1 MDDHARLPLTL
12 LQVTVLERILMAS
25 ISFYG
30 AAQEVTGSQHL
41 LEAGGARVLLDCGL
55 YQGRRA
61 QTYER
66 NLSFSFR
73 PETLTG
79 VLLSHAHLD
88 HSGNLPNL
96 VKQGFEGAIYS
107 TAATADLARIMLA
120 DSGRIQEHDVRYVN
134 KIRARRGEQP
144 VEPLYTEADALAC
157 QHLFSGW
164 GYHHWIPIAPDLRAI
179 FSDAGHI
186 LGSALTLIE
195 ITEAGKVTRV
205 LYSGDLGR
213 PDRPILEDPE
223 PVPGADFVIMEST
236 YGDRHH
242 EPVEEA
248 EERILEAVRH
258 ICDSRGNLLIPAFSV
273 GRTQHIVYAMHQLW
287 LAQKLPRVPIY
298 VDSPLSVNA
307 TDIFRTHPEAYDR
320 EAYRMMLSQ
329 GDAFGFEQLTYVRS
343 REESKALNSRRGPM
357 VIISASGM
365 CEGGRILHHLVHS
378 LESERNLILF
388 AGYQAPHTLG
398 RRILDGHEEVRVFG
412 EPHRVRAQVREISG
426 FSAHADQR
434 ELLEWLEA
442 STRAGPAIGAPK
454 PRVFLVH
461 GDPDQIQPLSGEL
474 ERRGYEVSIPRR
486 GECVTL

>member
-1 MDDHARLPLTL
+1 MMKLT
-12 LQVTVLERILMAS
+12 
-25 ISFYG
+25 FYG

-41 LEAGGARVLLDCGL
+41 LQVGDVQVLLDCGL
-55 YQGRRA
+55 YFGRRA
-61 QTYER
+61 ETYER
-66 NLSFSFR
+66 NLAFAFK
-73 PETLTG
+73 PETLTA
-79 VLLSHAHLD
+79 VLLSHAHID

-96 VKQGFEGAIYS
+96 VRQGFDGPIYA

-120 DSGRIQEHDVRYVN
+120 DSGRIHEHDVRYVN
-134 KIRARRGEQP
+134 KVRARRGKGP

-157 QHLFSGW
+157 QQLFSGW
-164 GYHHWIPIAPDLRAI
+164 GYHHWIPIASGVRAI

-186 LGSALTLIE
+186 LGSALTLVE
-195 ITEAGKVTRV
+195 VSDNGKTTRI
-205 LYSGDLGR
+205 LYTGDLGR

-223 PVPGADFVIMEST
+223 AVPGADYVIMEST

-248 EERILEAVRH
+248 QEKILQAVRH
-258 ICDSRGNLLIPAFSV
+258 IYDSRGKLLIPAFSV

-287 LAQKLPRVPIY
+287 LDQELPRVPIY

-343 REESKALNSRRGPM
+343 LEESKALNRRRGPM

-365 CEGGRILHHLVHS
+365 CEGGRILHHLIHS
-378 LESERNLILF
+378 LGSERNLILF
-388 AGYQAPHTLG
+388 TGYQAPYTLG
-398 RRILDGHEEVRVFG
+398 RRILEGQKQVRVFG
-412 EPHRVRAQVREISG
+412 EPHEVRAQVREISG

-434 ELLEWLEA
+434 ELLEWLVA
-442 STRAGPAIGAPK
+442 SSGGGSSVAQAK
-454 PRVFLVH
+454 PHIFLVH
-461 GDPDQIQPLSGEL
+461 GDPDQIQPLSSAL
-474 ERRGYEVSIPRR
+474 EQGGYEVTIPQR
-486 GECVTL
+486 GDAVAL